1 MADTAA
7 KSSETYMFQYKGYNF
22 PKDTVTPEYIDSL
35 EDFEIRDSDVFLVTY
50 LKSGTVWTQQII
62 ILIHEEEGS
71 NAAESEDFNAAE
83 SQGSN
88 AAQSESSNATQ
99 SEGSNA
105 AESESSNA
113 AESDTNM
120 KRMPWLEYNLEG
132 QDYNMRPSPR
142 LFTSHLTYNLMSKML
157 KEKKTKVIYVARN
170 PKDAMVSLFHFSKI
184 CTCMETA
191 KNIGD
196 LMEKYLSGQVARI
209 LILFLTVVAGSWFD
223 HIRGWYTHREQLNFL
238 FLTYEEMIQDLRG
251 AVLKMCHFLGKRL
264 QDSAIDRIVEKA
276 TFKNM
281 KNDPKANYE
290 FLPEK
295 AILKDNGKFLRKGT
309 VGDWKNTLTVAQ
321 SEHFDEVYR
330 QRMKDLPLKFVWDL
344 NEDAS

>member
-1 MADTAA
+1 MEVQGIQLPKEHSDT
-7 KSSETYMFQYKGYNF
+7 
-22 PKDTVTPEYIDSL
+22 IDSL

-50 LKSGTVWTQQII
+50 LRSGTVWTQQII
-62 ILIHEEEGS
+62 ILIHEEEGY
-71 NAAESEDFNAAE
+71 NAAESL
-83 SQGSN
+83 GSN
-88 AAQSESSNATQ
+88 AARSESYNATQ
-99 SEGSNA
+99 SEG
-105 AESESSNA
+105 SNA

-132 QDYNMRPSPR
+132 KDYNMRPSPR
-142 LFTSHLTYNLMSKML
+142 LFTTHLTYNLMPKML
-157 KEKKTKVIYVARN
+157 KEKKAKVIYVARN
-170 PKDAMVSLFHFSKI
+170 PKDAIVSLFHFSKI
-184 CTCMETA
+184 WTYMETA

-196 LMEKYLSGQVARI
+196 LMEKYLSGQV
-209 LILFLTVVAGSWFD
+209 VAGSWFD
-223 HIRGWYTHREQLNFL
+223 HFRGWYTHRDQLNFL
-238 FLTYEEMIQDLRG
+238 FLTYEEMIKDLRG

-281 KNDPKANYE
+281 KNNPKANYE

>member
-1 MADTAA
+1 MCCGFVVVA
-7 KSSETYMFQYKGYNF
+7 KFLPSQRGAGREELEGLTYLIY
-22 PKDTVTPEYIDSL
+22 
-35 EDFEIRDSDVFLVTY
+35 VFLIFIF
-50 LKSGTVWTQQII
+50 LTV
-62 ILIHEEEGS
+62 L
-71 NAAESEDFNAAE
+71 
-83 SQGSN
+83 
-88 AAQSESSNATQ
+88 
-99 SEGSNA
+99 
-105 AESESSNA
+105 
-113 AESDTNM
+113 
-120 KRMPWLEYNLEG
+120 L
-132 QDYNMRPSPR
+132 
-142 LFTSHLTYNLMSKML
+142 
-157 KEKKTKVIYVARN
+157 
-170 PKDAMVSLFHFSKI
+170 
-184 CTCMETA
+184 
-191 KNIGD
+191 
-196 LMEKYLSGQVARI
+196 VARI

-223 HIRGWYTHREQLNFL
+223 HVRGWYTHREQLNFL

-321 SEHFDEVYR
+321 SNHFEEVYR

>member
-71 NAAESEDFNAAE
+71 NAAESE
-83 SQGSN
+83 G
-88 AAQSESSNATQ
+88 
-99 SEGSNA
+99 
-105 AESESSNA
+105 SNA
-113 AESDTNM
+113 AESDTNL

-142 LFTSHLTYNLMSKML
+142 LFTSHLTYNLMPKML

-184 CTCMETA
+184 CTYMETA

-196 LMEKYLSGQVARI
+196 LMEKYLSGQV
-209 LILFLTVVAGSWFD
+209 VAGSWFD
-223 HIRGWYTHREQLNFL
+223 HVRGWYTHREQLNFL

-264 QDSAIDRIVEKA
+264 QDSTIDRIVEKA

>member
-22 PKDTVTPEYIDSL
+22 PKDMVTPEYIDSL

-62 ILIHEEEGS
+62 ILIHEEGS
-71 NAAESEDFNAAE
+71 NAAE

-88 AAQSESSNATQ
+88 AARSESSNATQ
-99 SEGSNA
+99 SEG
-105 AESESSNA
+105 SNA

-142 LFTSHLTYNLMSKML
+142 LFTSHLTYNLMPKML
-157 KEKKTKVIYVARN
+157 KEKKAKVIYVARN
-170 PKDAMVSLFHFSKI
+170 PKDAMVSLFHFSKMW
-184 CTCMETA
+184 TYMETA

-196 LMEKYLSGQVARI
+196 LMEKYLSGQ
-209 LILFLTVVAGSWFD
+209 
-223 HIRGWYTHREQLNFL
+223 
-238 FLTYEEMIQDLRG
+238 
-251 AVLKMCHFLGKRL
+251 
-264 QDSAIDRIVEKA
+264 
-276 TFKNM
+276 
-281 KNDPKANYE
+281 
-290 FLPEK
+290 
-295 AILKDNGKFLRKGT
+295 GT